1 MPDYREYYKART
13 ALTNLISKDLLGPV
27 TDNEILIEMPTQYY
41 VMGKLYPVDDDAE
54 TGRCLAYS

>member
-13 ALTNLISKDLLGPV
+13 ALTDLISKDLLGPV

-41 VMGKLYPVDDDAE
+41 VMPSNPSGESANSSP
-54 TGRCLAYS
+54 R